1 MVYDALSDY
10 TVPLLNV
17 EKFASGLDM
26 FWVSLALT
34 IRILTCELIKETS
47 VSVAR
52 RNCKNMVNKSGTAE
66 VTQNHSAISSTFD
79 GWGEQESLPKG

>member
-1 MVYDALSDY
+1 MVYNALSDH

-17 EKFASGLDM
+17 EKFASALDR

-34 IRILTCELIKETS
+34 IRIQNFELIKETS

-66 VTQNHSAISSTFD
+66 AAQNHSAISSTFD
-79 GWGEQESLPKG
+79 GWGE